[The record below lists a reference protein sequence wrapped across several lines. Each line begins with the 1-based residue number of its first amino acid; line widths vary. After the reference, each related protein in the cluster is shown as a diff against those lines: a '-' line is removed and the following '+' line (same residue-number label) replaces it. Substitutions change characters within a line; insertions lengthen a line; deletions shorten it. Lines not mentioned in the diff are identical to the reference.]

1 MPGQGTTIAQVT
13 ALSNF
18 QSRGQSSAGFIPETE
33 PEMSLLFK
41 KIFSIQLVAMF
52 CLLVFSLP
60 ATAQTTVSFS
70 WSPNPAEENV
80 AGYTFY
86 FGQSSRDEATFAAY
100 DEEVDV
106 GNVAEFTIVVPDDNA
121 DYFFTMAAYD
131 KYGVKGPL
139 SRELRLSD
147 YEFLSVSASAGLG
160 GVVSPGGITEVA
172 FGDAAS
178 FSIIPD
184 QGYEIA
190 DVLVDGVSV
199 GPVSEYVFD
208 RVTDSHAIEAQ
219 FSAIFYSVQTSASVG
234 GTISPYGQTEVF
246 AGEALTVNTFA
257 DDGFFLADLIV
268 DGISIGQASS
278 YTFANISEDH
288 IVEAVFEQ
296 AAPPTANEFTITASL
311 EGQGAIT
318 NLNDLKSLSSS
329 STYLEVTVKEGGDV
343 QFWLKSADGWELA
356 DVVVDGESKGPLAQY
371 NFTAV
376 NSDHSIHAVFSRIM
390 KEISVAAVSGEG
402 TVDPSGLVLVPQGA
416 DQTFQ
421 IQPADGYEIGKITLD
436 GLAVETTTQY
446 TLTNVL
452 EPHAIDVFFY
462 PIKKNLLDSDGDGIP
477 DETEIAIGTDPFTAD
492 IDRALLPVRSQPVN
506 GGTVTSPNPVL
517 SVYNPIVSV
526 QFTFEFRVF
535 DQTMKNVLA
544 SESGIE
550 PGVGITYWTVPVAL
564 ENGQKYVWQARTIGE
579 RSSSPWTRPSK
590 FKVEYDGL
598 ATVATVQYSQY
609 LVGGELNI
617 VDIPEGEG
625 SVSRVSA
632 RFGADSLS
640 YDEIFTVAI
649 VSNPPIGNSDA
660 IIVGNVYDLGPSGI
674 DFAESVT
681 LSLPYNERDLA
692 LAGIPDIADLTP
704 VYYNADSEIWESLP
718 IEAVDEENSRI
729 TFQTPHFS
737 MFALGVANASGE
749 NGSTG
754 SGGGG
759 GGCFIAEASEA
770 QSKPSA
776 VLLGLAIFAA
786 IFSGAAFCIKKEDKK
801 VR

>member
-1 MPGQGTTIAQVT
+1 
-13 ALSNF
+13 
-18 QSRGQSSAGFIPETE
+18 
-33 PEMSLLFK
+33 MSLLFK
-41 KIFSIQLVAMF
+41 KIFSIQLVAIF

-60 ATAQTTVSFS
+60 ATAQRTVSFL
-70 WSPNPAEENV
+70 WSPNPVEENV

-86 FGQSSRDEATFAAY
+86 FGQSSRDEATFTAY

-106 GNVAEFTIVVPDDNA
+106 GNVTEFTIIVLDDNA

-131 KYGVKGPL
+131 KYGLKGPL
-139 SRELRLSD
+139 SQELRLSD
-147 YEFLSVSASAGLG
+147 FEFLSVSASAGLG
-160 GVVSPGGITEVA
+160 GVVSPGGITEVP

-178 FSIIPD
+178 FTIIPD

-199 GPVSEYVFD
+199 GPVSEYVFG
-208 RVTDSHAIEAQ
+208 RVTDNHTLEAQ
-219 FSAIFYSVQTSASVG
+219 FSAIFYSVQTTASVG
-234 GTISPYGQTEVF
+234 GTISPNGQIEVF
-246 AGEALTVNTFA
+246 AGESLTVNTAA
-257 DDGFFLADLIV
+257 DAGFFLADLIV

-288 IVEAVFEQ
+288 TVEAVFEQ
-296 AAPPTANEFTITASL
+296 AAPPTANEFIITASL
-311 EGQGAIT
+311 EGEGAIT
-318 NLNDLKSLSSS
+318 NMIDLNSLNSS
-329 STYLEVTVKEGGDV
+329 STYLEVTVKEGGEV

-356 DVVVDGESKGPLAQY
+356 DVVVDGVSMGPLARY

-390 KEISVAAVSGEG
+390 KEISVAVVGGEG

-436 GLAVETTTQY
+436 GLAVETTSQY

-452 EPHAIDVFFY
+452 EPHTIEVFFY
-462 PIKKNLLDSDGDGIP
+462 PIAKNLLDSDGDGIP
-477 DETEIAIGTDPFTAD
+477 DAIEIAIGTDPFTAN
-492 IDRALLPVRSQPVN
+492 IDRALFPVRSQPVN

-517 SVYNPIVSV
+517 SVYNPIVPV

-535 DQTMKNVLA
+535 DQAMKNVVA
-544 SESGIE
+544 SESGVD
-550 PGVGITYWTVPVAL
+550 PNVGITYWTVPVAL
-564 ENGQKYVWQARTIGE
+564 ENGQKYVWQVRTIGE
-579 RSSSPWTRPSK
+579 RSSSPWTSPSK

-609 LVGGELNI
+609 LIGGELNI
-617 VDIPEGEG
+617 VDIPVGAG
-625 SVSRVSA
+625 IASRLAA
-632 RFGADSLS
+632 RFSADSLS
-640 YDEIFTVAI
+640 YDEIFTVSI
-649 VSNPPIGNSDA
+649 VSNPPIGDSNA
-660 IIVGNVYDLGPSGI
+660 NIVGNVYDLGPSGI

-681 LSLPYNERDLA
+681 LSLPYNKSDLYV
-692 LAGIPDIADLTP
+692 AGIPDVAALTP
-704 VYYNADSEIWESLP
+704 VYYNADSEVWESLP
-718 IEAVDEENSRI
+718 IETVDEENGRI
-729 TFQTPHFS
+729 TFKTPHFS
-737 MFALGVANASGE
+737 MFALAVVNAPGE

-754 SGGGG
+754 SAG
-759 GGCFIAEASEA
+759 GGCFIAEASKA

-776 VLLGLAIFAA
+776 ALLGLAILAA
-786 IFSGAAFCIKKEDKK
+786 IFSGTAFCMNKEDKK